1 MIKDYTMTNAEYRFA
16 CIVWEQ
22 EPIES
27 AQLCKICEG
36 RLGWKRTTTYTVL
49 KRLCERGMMQN
60 SAAVVT
66 SLVRQDQVQQQTSQ
80 GIVKSRFDDNLPQF
94 VTAFLNGRK
103 ISKEEAE
110 QIKAL
115 IDANKMD

>member
-1 MIKDYTMTNAEYRFA
+1 MNYTMANAEYRFA

-27 AQLCKICEG
+27 AQLCKICEE

-49 KRLCERGMMQN
+49 KRLCERGIMQN

-80 GIVKSRFDDNLPQF
+80 EIVKLRFEDNLPQF
-94 VTAFLNGRK
+94 VTAFLSGRK

-110 QIKAL
+110 QIRAL
-115 IDANKMD
+115 IDANNID

>member
-1 MIKDYTMTNAEYRFA
+1 MNYTMANAEYRFA

-27 AQLCKICEG
+27 AQLCKICAE

-49 KRLCERGMMQN
+49 KRLCERGIMQN

-66 SLVRQDQVQQQTSQ
+66 SLIRQDQVQQQTSQ
-80 GIVKSRFDDNLPQF
+80 EIVKLRFEDNLPQF
-94 VTAFLNGRK
+94 VTAFLSGRK

-110 QIKAL
+110 QIRAL
-115 IDANKMD
+115 IDANNID

>member
-1 MIKDYTMTNAEYRFA
+1 MNYTMANAEYRFA

-27 AQLCKICEG
+27 AQLCKICEE

-49 KRLCERGMMQN
+49 KRLCERGIMQN

-66 SLVRQDQVQQQTSQ
+66 SLIRQDQVQQQTSQ
-80 GIVKSRFDDNLPQF
+80 EIVKLRFEDNLPQF
-94 VTAFLNGRK
+94 VTAFLSGRK

-110 QIKAL
+110 QIRAL
-115 IDANKMD
+115 IDANNID